1 MTESILSNRYKV
13 LNVLGDGGFGK
24 TFLVED
30 TQMPSKKRCVLK
42 QLKPVHEGP
51 AEVRQLIQ
59 DRFQREAATL
69 EMLGNAH
76 QQIPSLYAYFA
87 EDEQF
92 YLVQEWVEGSTVAQ
106 VVQAQGA
113 QREQTVIEMLTGLLD
128 AIAFIHSKGIVHRDI
143 KPDNIILRSQDNQP
157 VLIDFGAVK
166 ETMKTIIDSA
176 NYSTRSIVVGT
187 PGYMPVEQLSGRP
200 VYTSD
205 LYSLGMTA
213 IYMLTGKVPQEIES
227 DPASGELMWQRY
239 APTVSAG
246 FRTVLDKAITT
257 NTTHRFSN
265 AKTMQAALD
274 ALSIATAPTAVNLA
288 LEHPNDA
295 LPKTD
300 YVPQTQHP
308 PAVPAT
314 AAAASAT
321 PPRTAYPNTVSQPDS
336 KPASLAIPAIIA
348 AGIVGASI
356 LAGAFVIVSNLP
368 QSAESPVDSS
378 DVPIVETSALE
389 DPALEDPVELLP
401 EPDVEPEV
409 PVEPE
414 SVAVVEPEP
423 TEPIWEFMGT
433 ASSGES
439 VSVNVSS
446 IRPAGEFIDFEY
458 QIGNEYV
465 FASADCFENR
475 WYAEGYGWYPPQS
488 QATQNMLNYVC
499 Q

>member
-1 MTESILSNRYKV
+1 MTVSILSNRYKV

-30 TQMPSKKRCVLK
+30 IQMPSKKRCVLK
-42 QLKPVHEGP
+42 QLKPVQEGS

-59 DRFQREAATL
+59 ERFQREAATL

-76 QQIPSLYAYFA
+76 PQIPSLYAYFA

-92 YLVQEWVEGSTVAQ
+92 YLVQEWVEGRTVAQ
-106 VVQAQGA
+106 VVQAQGS
-113 QREQTVIEMLTGLLD
+113 QREQTVIEMLTGLLN

-143 KPDNIILRSQDNQP
+143 KPDNIILRSQNNQP

-166 ETMKTIIDSA
+166 ETMNTVIDSA

-200 VYTSD
+200 VYASD
-205 LYSLGMTA
+205 IYSLGMTA
-213 IYMLTGKVPQEIES
+213 IYMLTGKIPQEIES
-227 DPASGELMWQRY
+227 DPASGELMWHRY
-239 APTVSAG
+239 APTVSA
-246 FRTVLDKAITT
+246 RLAAVLDKAITT

-265 AKTMQAALD
+265 AKTMQAAL
-274 ALSIATAPTAVNLA
+274 ANLSIATAPTAVNLT
-288 LEHPNDA
+288 LEPPKDA
-295 LPKTD
+295 LPRTD

-308 PAVPAT
+308 PVVPST
-314 AAAASAT
+314 AADVSAL
-321 PPRTAYPNTVSQPDS
+321 PPRPAYPNTVSQRDS
-336 KPASLAIPAIIA
+336 KPTSLAVPAMIT
-348 AGIVGASI
+348 AGIVGASL

-378 DVPIVETSALE
+378 DGLIVET
-389 DPALEDPVELLP
+389 PALEDPVELPP
-401 EPDVEPEV
+401 EPDVEPDV
-409 PVEPE
+409 SFDPE
-414 SVAVVEPEP
+414 SVPVVEPEP
-423 TEPIWEFMGT
+423 ATPLWEFMGT
-433 ASSGES
+433 ASSGEGI
-439 VSVNVSS
+439 SVNVSS

-458 QIGNEYV
+458 QIGNEYIV
-465 FASADCFENR
+465 ASADCPENR